1 MNMTVV
7 IGVDPHKRTHTA
19 VVIDHDEIPLA
30 TLQVRAG
37 RSQLEEL
44 LAWSAGF
51 DDRVWAIESANGL
64 GYLLG
69 QQLVGAGERVVDV
82 PATLSAR
89 VRVLATSR
97 SNKNDPND
105 ALSVAIAARHAPR
118 VSEVPACGSSGGAA
132 TVGEASPRSGSGT
145 EPECVSAP
153 RPAVRARRG
162 RNRQGNHPEQGAT
175 AARVAHADYAG

>member
-1 MNMTVV
+1 MTVV

-37 RSQLEEL
+37 RTQLDEL
-44 LAWSAGF
+44 LSWSAGF

-69 QQLVGAGERVVDV
+69 QQLVGAGERVLDV

-97 SNKNDPND
+97 SNKNDAND

-118 VSEVPACGSSGGAA
+118 VTEVQAADHQVVLRPMTRPASAVCPPGPRCSASASS
-132 TVGEASPRSGSGT
+132 TTPCTSSPSPRSGTGT
-145 EPECVSAP
+145 RS
-153 RPAVRARRG
+153 
-162 RNRQGNHPEQGAT
+162 
-175 AARVAHADYAG
+175 